1 MSRKTAPILAIQAAI
16 LAITTLSEPADAA
29 TLFTPGNLVVS
40 VEGNGVAGAAS
51 GPYTDNQAAPLTLFQ
66 YQTGG
71 TSSVTY
77 LSAFVLPQTAAGGN
91 FAISGEYGSSSEGTL
106 QLSSNGRYLTIMGY
120 GVNAA
125 AFNADPGAFSPNSAN
140 TALGQ
145 SGSQTGQ
152 GYTAV
157 PRVVALIDSNGDV
170 NTSTAVYNVF
180 NANNPRSAFTSD
192 GTNIYISGQGT
203 SGDNTGGVFLAQLGA
218 NAATT
223 ITGNDAG
230 PVSSQ
235 DTRTVELVNNTLYVS
250 SDSKSG
256 ATNRDYVGTLGTA
269 GNPPLTLAN
278 GGAGP
283 AMLTGFGNPGGTGRI
298 TVTSANTNGVNTVG
312 STINLSPENF
322 FFASASVLYVA
333 DGGAPKN
340 TSGNSGLGDGGLQ
353 KWVNSNADGS
363 GTWSLEYTLAA
374 GLGLVP
380 NTSASGT
387 TGLYGLA
394 GEVVGNAVQ
403 LYATSFTAGDTDPSF
418 LFGITDLL
426 SATTPAPSERFAQ
439 LATAPADSNFKGVS
453 FAPFLTPEPN
463 PSMLVG
469 MAMAALLLAAG
480 RIPRMKHG
488 DPQ

>member
-1 MSRKTAPILAIQAAI
+1 MSRKTVPIPVLAAVLTAVMSV
-16 LAITTLSEPADAA
+16 ASPARAA
-29 TLFTPGNLVVS
+29 TIFTPGNLVVS
-40 VEGNGVAGAAS
+40 VEGNGVGAAS

-71 TSSVTY
+71 TSAATY
-77 LSAFVLPQTAAGGN
+77 LSSFVLPQTAAGGN

-106 QLSSNGRYLTIMGY
+106 QLSTNGRYLTIMGY

-145 SGSQTGQ
+145 SGSQPGQ

-157 PRVVALIDSNGDV
+157 PRVVALIDSNGAVD
-170 NTSTAVYNVF
+170 TTTAVYNVF
-180 NANNPRSAFTSD
+180 NANNPRSAFTAD
-192 GTNIYISGQGT
+192 GSNLYLSGQGT
-203 SGDNTGGVFLAQLGA
+203 SGDTTGGVFLAQHGA
-218 NAATT
+218 NSATS

-230 PVSSQ
+230 GGAAQ
-235 DTRTVELVNNTLYVS
+235 DTRTVELVDNTLYVS

-256 ATNRDYVGTLGTA
+256 ATNRDYIGTLGTA

-283 AMLTGFGNPGGTGRI
+283 AMLTGYGNSGGTGRI
-298 TVTSANTNGVNTVG
+298 TVTSANTNGVNTLG
-312 STINLSPENF
+312 STVNLSPENF
-322 FFASASVLYVA
+322 FFAAPSILYVA
-333 DGGAPKN
+333 DAGSPKN

-353 KWVNSNADGS
+353 KWVNSKPDGT
-363 GTWSLEYTLAA
+363 GTWTLEYTLAA
-374 GLGLVP
+374 GLGLVA

-394 GEVVGNAVQ
+394 GRVAGNSVQ
-403 LYATSFTAGDTDPSF
+403 LYATSFTVGDTDPSF

-426 SATTPAPSERFAQ
+426 NATTPSPGESFTP

-453 FAPFLTPEPN
+453 FAPFLTPEPI
-463 PSMLVG
+463 PAMLAG
-469 MAMAALLLAAG
+469 LGIAGLLLAAK
-480 RIPRMKHG
+480 RRPRMKPG